1 METGTSR
8 SIAQRATLVLLAGAA
23 YAVGLWPT
31 WSVRDAALAQFGFPA
46 YEGVWILIPHAFLY
60 STLAAIFCVITWLL
74 LHRARWLDAPSFA
87 LTGRV
92 ALWGLLGGV
101 AALSITFGVIYA
113 TGQGGAVHAPTV
125 DPWLMAGNLFSN
137 FFEELIFRGFI
148 LVALTAALGFWPA
161 AILSSIGFGAVHTQF
176 PLELQI
182 LIGLVG
188 LVWCFIASRAKSLL
202 APYISHMLLDWVAD
216 PIL

>member
-1 METGTSR
+1 M
-8 SIAQRATLVLLAGAA
+8 
-23 YAVGLWPT
+23 
-31 WSVRDAALAQFGFPA
+31 
-46 YEGVWILIPHAFLY
+46 
-60 STLAAIFCVITWLL
+60 
-74 LHRARWLDAPSFA
+74 
-87 LTGRV
+87 
-92 ALWGLLGGV
+92 
-101 AALSITFGVIYA
+101 
-113 TGQGGAVHAPTV
+113 HAPTV

-148 LVALTAALGFWPA
+148 LVALAAALGFWPA

-176 PLELQI
+176 PLELQS

-188 LVWCFIASRAKSLL
+188 LVWCIIAARAKSIL